1 MMQSKRPCIFHL
13 WRLRR
18 NGHSLFITGG
28 WLWINLCLFLRT
40 ESKYKNKLTT
50 EFCFYLHKI
59 LDSVILKNTQIK
71 VCFLT
76 FYYIKYIASEYLLIH
91 IKRGWI
97 LSPLQT
103 KSLKSCPSLRTLTYS
118 WVSLYMRTTIHQ
130 KYINGCIIKN
140 YLRHSLP
147 FYIRPYQIFCST
159 VIGSVSGFA
168 SCSNVVPKNNQI
180 INRIIAITTPKTSS
194 TFVFFRLMSILQ
206 YWFED

>member
-1 MMQSKRPCIFHL
+1 MGRKVSLCYTFMEKQLGWSDCFLPVPAGNQKNNLHNQSHWKPERKNQKVHEIKAFIPFGRCHKKTFIFHL
-13 WRLRR
+13 WKLRR

-118 WVSLYMRTTIHQ
+118 WVSLYMHIIIH
-130 KYINGCIIKN
+130 
-140 YLRHSLP
+140 
-147 FYIRPYQIFCST
+147 
-159 VIGSVSGFA
+159 
-168 SCSNVVPKNNQI
+168 
-180 INRIIAITTPKTSS
+180 
-194 TFVFFRLMSILQ
+194 
-206 YWFED
+206 

>member
-1 MMQSKRPCIFHL
+1 MAGKLIIFSAPSGSGKSTIINFLLKQNLNPVSYTHLDVYKR
-13 WRLRR
+13 
-18 NGHSLFITGG
+18 
-28 WLWINLCLFLRT
+28 
-40 ESKYKNKLTT
+40 
-50 EFCFYLHKI
+50 
-59 LDSVILKNTQIK
+59 Q
-71 VCFLT
+71 
-76 FYYIKYIASEYLLIH
+76 
-91 IKRGWI
+91 
-97 LSPLQT
+97 
-103 KSLKSCPSLRTLTYS
+103 
-118 WVSLYMRTTIHQ
+118 HQ

-206 YWFED
+206 Y